1 MTTIEMLSVT
11 QVAEELDV
19 DRSKIFRLIKK
30 GKLVSQRAGWVH
42 LISRDDIP
50 FIREKLGLEDK
61 TSEDLSAS

>member
-30 GKLVSQRAGWVH
+30 GKLATQRAGWVH
-42 LISRDDIP
+42 LISRDDLPI
-50 FIREKLGLEDK
+50 IREKLGLTNGATKD
-61 TSEDLSAS
+61 TSTP